1 MTALSF
7 VDSNVLIYAH
17 AVNEP
22 RKRDIAAELL
32 RQLWRDRNGR
42 VSMQVLSETYYSLT
56 RKAVPRMEHS
66 RAWREVEALLAWSPQ
81 VIDRPL
87 LERAHQIE
95 ERHKISWW
103 DAQIIAAAEAQ
114 HCPLL
119 LSEDLQDGAV
129 YGRVTVRNPFNGG
142 VQEALAGYAITES
155 PRPRHRPRGRPP
167 GSRRAAV
174 L

>member
-1 MTALSF
+1 MTAPVF
-7 VDSNVLIYAH
+7 VDSNIFVYAH
-17 AVNEP
+17 GSNEP
-22 RKRDIAAELL
+22 RKQPIAQEVL
-32 RQLWRDRNGR
+32 RELWRDRNGR
-42 VSMQVLSETYYSLT
+42 ISMQVLSEFYVNIT
-56 RKAVPRMEHS
+56 RKPRPGLNVAA
-66 RAWREVEALLAWSPQ
+66 AWREVEALLSWSPQ

-103 DAQIIAAAEAQ
+103 DAQIVAAAEAQ

-129 YGRVTVRNPFNGG
+129 YGRVTVRNPFTSG
-142 VQEALAGYAITES
+142 VQEALTTYAATES
-155 PRPRHRPRGRPP
+155 PRPRHRPRGANRVD
-167 GSRRAAV
+167 GRAAV